1 MDVALAGRK
10 AITRLIG
17 KMQAGDHVDAQLL
30 QAIEM
35 ALPGVNHLL
44 VALRRL
50 LLRYTE
56 ILRDYVAAV
65 SRSPLLLQAAGWL
78 ALLVERPWFRKG
90 RNVVYHCAAFVVGST
105 YEDEREAFSAQRL
118 VRNDAY
124 RDRLLVP
131 EIEDLVALCDA
142 LSLTLA
148 QRKAFFQCFLHVDF
162 MRRSSVSRAELLRY
176 CGLRATPLSAFL
188 LPNAATATHRA
199 ARNRWDI
206 LQLLAA
212 CFSVCTAELAEV
224 CARFAVCKVNSPAG
238 EEATVAEEPNR
249 PIDFLKVHGVT
260 SIVDVV
266 RLFPGTTRC
275 CGREQTKPEV
285 EASKAPL
292 SAPELD
298 ANSLIAVF
306 EQCSTVESAWRV
318 TANHALASVFI
329 QCCHASVSE
338 GDGALI
344 TEFQRVTKEISDGK
358 LGVEQC
364 ERIRLRLVGDYG
376 YRFAQFLLEKS
387 SLKELSHASKTP
399 LEERRAQQR
408 YSKAWSTSGLVD
420 DKTVY
425 WKEFED
431 PVAKRAFY
439 YNVRTGESRWEKP
452 VNFVSQSRLK
462 KRKKRRK
469 TDDGDRTELVKVT
482 GNAVKAT

>member
-1 MDVALAGRK
+1 MPSSS
-10 AITRLIG
+10 
-17 KMQAGDHVDAQLL
+17 KMA
-30 QAIEM
+30 M
-35 ALPGVNHLL
+35 PGVKHLL
-44 VALRRL
+44 AALRRL
-50 LLRYTE
+50 LLRCAE
-56 ILRDYVAAV
+56 ILRYNVAAV
-65 SRSPLLLQAAGWL
+65 SRSPLLLQAAVWL

-90 RNVVYHCAAFVVGST
+90 RNVVYQCAALVVGST
-105 YEDEREAFSAQRL
+105 YEDEREAFSAQQL
-118 VRNDAY
+118 VHNDAY
-124 RDRLLVP
+124 RDRLLVL

-176 CGLRATPLSAFL
+176 CGLRVTPLSAFL
-188 LPNAATATHRA
+188 LPNAATTTHRA

-212 CFSVCTAELAEV
+212 CFSICTAELTEV
-224 CARFAVCKVNSPAG
+224 RVLVCSFNSPVG
-238 EEATVAEEPNR
+238 EEETVAEEPTR
-249 PIDFLKVHGVT
+249 PIDFLKAHGVT

-275 CGREQTKPEV
+275 CGREQAKPEV
-285 EASKAPL
+285 ETNKTPL
-292 SAPELD
+292 SASKLD
-298 ANSLIAVF
+298 ASSLTTVF
-306 EQCSTVESAWRV
+306 EQCSTLESAWRV

-338 GDGALI
+338 GDGALAA
-344 TEFQRVTKEISDGK
+344 EFQRVTKEISDGK

-364 ERIRLRLVGDYG
+364 ERIRLRLVRDYG
-376 YRFAQFLLEKS
+376 YRFAQFLLGKS

-431 PVAKRAFY
+431 PAAKRAFY

-452 VNFVSQSRLK
+452 VNFASQSRLK
-462 KRKKRRK
+462 KRKKRIK
-469 TDDGDRTELVKVT
+469 TDDADRTELVKVT
-482 GNAVKAT
+482 GKAVKST